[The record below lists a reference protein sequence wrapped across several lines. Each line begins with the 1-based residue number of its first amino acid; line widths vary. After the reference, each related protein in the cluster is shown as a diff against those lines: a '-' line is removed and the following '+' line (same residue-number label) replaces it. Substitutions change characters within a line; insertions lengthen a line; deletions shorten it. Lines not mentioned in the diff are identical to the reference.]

1 MGWLRDILSKAF
13 RLGPAVVEAADVAF
27 GSDPA
32 LWSPEVYGNY
42 IATSSAVY
50 ACTNLR
56 ARNIASLGLHIYR
69 DGEVVEDGPLFDL
82 LKTVN
87 PYWTQNRLWQM
98 TVMALDLWGEAYWV
112 LERGPD
118 GKGEPREIWW
128 ARPDRMRLVPDY
140 NDYISGYIYEW
151 NNERLAFSKDEV
163 IYFRYPNPMNEFEG
177 LSPIAA
183 TRLALDTGHAALRS
197 NHNVFSN
204 GVQLAGVVTPADK
217 DSTWARDQVEA
228 LRDMLE
234 KRFKGVDKAHRLAVL
249 GQAATFTPMG
259 ISPKD
264 AQFIELMKWTRSDA
278 CMVYGVPPELI
289 GDQEGA
295 TYNNVQQAHRG
306 FWTDTLIPLSHML
319 AQELTEQLL
328 PMFRQPL
335 DRVEFDL
342 SGVPALQSDMKEM
355 AEQAKVWAS
364 IGVPLNRILTELAP
378 QFLNDGE
385 GWPWGDSA
393 ADEKNQMFRYHLEF
407 GVLTLNEIREKLGL
421 PPVPGGD
428 RAPEPMEVGAEKS
441 IGAKYAEYP
450 GLRFI
455 APQAVRD
462 AARKGLRLYEE
473 GRGGDGLQPKT
484 VTEARDIA
492 GRKDVTPDKLRRMRA
507 WFARHESDRKP
518 GWDKPGKETPGYVAW
533 LLWGGDPGR
542 RWAEQMVL
550 DMERIEAERGK
561 GVTKA
566 INPIGLGSP
575 EHKAAYEEF
584 GRRADVLLR
593 GFQRQVSAAMREQ
606 AVELQRK
613 LREQAAKA
621 VEDEQDVDAIW
632 DEVYWQTIFADALLD
647 QIQTAAELGAV
658 ATLRDLKASTA
669 LFDLESPEVN
679 AAMQA
684 RAQAFAQEVNATTWD
699 KLKTSLLEGINA
711 GEGINELEAR
721 VERVMGDRI
730 RSSAETIARTE
741 TIGALTEG
749 SLTAAKEAAGTGLD
763 VKKQWLASFDG
774 RERETHAQAHEVYQ
788 REPIELNDSFLVGGV
803 AFESPGNPTGGRT
816 RSSAAESIN
825 CRCSMTYV
833 VKDDTA
839 TAGVLQSDVVAK
851 ITEWLDQ

>member
-1 MGWLRDILSKAF
+1 MLNAMGWLRDILAKTF
-13 RLGPAVVEAADVAF
+13 RLGPAVIEAADIAF
-27 GSDPA
+27 GTDPET
-32 LWSPEVYGNY
+32 WSPEVYGNY

-56 ARNIASLGLHIYR
+56 ARNLASLPLHFYD
-69 DGEVVEDGPLFDL
+69 DGEEVTDGPLIDL
-82 LKTVN
+82 MKRVN
-87 PYWTQNRLWQM
+87 PWWTPNRLWQM
-98 TVMALDLWGEAYWV
+98 TVLALDLWGEAYWV

-151 NNERLAFSKDEV
+151 NNQRLAFSADEV
-163 IYFRYPNPMNEFEG
+163 IYFRYPNPINEFEG

-264 AQFIELMKWTRSDA
+264 AQFIELMRWTRSDA

-295 TYNNVQQAHRG
+295 TYNNVREAHKG
-306 FWTDTLIPLSHML
+306 FWTDTMIPLAQML
-319 AQELTEQLL
+319 TQELTEQLL
-328 PMFRQPL
+328 PKFKQPV
-335 DRVEFDL
+335 DRAEFDL
-342 SGVPALQSDMKEM
+342 SGVQALQADMKET

-364 IGVPLNRILTELAP
+364 IGVPLNRILSELAP

-385 GWPWGDSA
+385 GWEWGDSPA
-393 ADEKNQMFRYHLEF
+393 SVQEPQAVTRGEKF
-407 GVLTLNEIREKLGL
+407 
-421 PPVPGGD
+421 
-428 RAPEPMEVGAEKS
+428 
-441 IGAKYAEYP
+441 AEYP

-484 VTEARDIA
+484 VAEARTIA
-492 GRKDVTPDKLRRMRA
+492 GRQDVSPDKLRRMRA
-507 WFARHESDRKP
+507 WFARHESDKRP
-518 GWDKPGKETPGYVAW
+518 GWDRAGKETPGYVAW
-533 LLWGGDPGR
+533 LLWGGDAGR
-542 RWAEQMVL
+542 SWAIKMVAE
-550 DMERIEAERGK
+550 MNRIDSEKERGA
-561 GVTKA
+561 TKA
-566 INPIGLGSP
+566 IKPITRGSV

-584 GRRADVLLR
+584 GRRADALMRSFKREITEVMQEQER
-593 GFQRQVSAAMREQ
+593 GLKA
-606 AVELQRK
+606 K

-621 VEDEQDVDAIW
+621 LDNEADIDSIW
-632 DEVYWQTIFADALLD
+632 DEVFWGALFADALLT
-647 QIQTAAELGAV
+647 QIQVAAELGAV
-658 ATLRDLKASTA
+658 STLRQLRADTA
-669 LFDLESPEVN
+669 LFDLDAPEVR
-679 AAMQA
+679 AAMQV
-684 RAQAFAQEVNATTWD
+684 RAQKFAEQVNETTWD
-699 KLKTSLLEGINA
+699 KLKTSLMDGIQG
-711 GEGINELEAR
+711 GEGIDELEAR
-721 VERVMGDRI
+721 VEMVMGDRI

-741 TIGALTEG
+741 TVGALTEG
-749 SLTAAKEAAGTGLD
+749 SLMGARDAAATGLD
-763 VKKQWLASFDG
+763 VRKQWLATFDG
-774 RERETHAQAHEVYQ
+774 REREEHAQAHDIYQ
-788 REPIELNDSFLVGGV
+788 ASPIALDDVFVVGGV
-803 AFESPGNPTGGRT
+803 QFTSPGNPVGFGG
-816 RSSAAESIN
+816 AAEAAQSIN
-825 CRCSMTYV
+825 CRCALTYV
-833 VKDDTA
+833 VGDDTT
-839 TAGVLQSDVVAK
+839 TAGVITSDVVAK
-851 ITEWLDQ
+851 FAEWLDQ